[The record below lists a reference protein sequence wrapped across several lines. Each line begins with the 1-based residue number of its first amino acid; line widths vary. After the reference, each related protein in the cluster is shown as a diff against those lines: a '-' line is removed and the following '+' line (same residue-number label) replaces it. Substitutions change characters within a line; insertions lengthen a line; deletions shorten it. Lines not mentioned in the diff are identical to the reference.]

1 MNIAVASDFPTVSSN
16 VSPHREAVADPRSP
30 SRLHPGVIRFTAAAY
45 IAMTSALLIGF
56 AGPADLQVPFYIIA
70 LCLVVFIAL
79 PWWMGRSATKFWRR
93 SESAEPPMGSFRQ
106 FLNGSFETETGRGSG
121 IGALTLVA
129 TVPVSLT
136 IGAVAMA
143 IIADVIR

>member
-1 MNIAVASDFPTVSSN
+1 MNVAAASDFQTASAKVAPK
-16 VSPHREAVADPRSP
+16 REAIADRRSP
-30 SRLHPGVIRFTAAAY
+30 SRLHPGVLRFTAAAY
-45 IAMTSALLIGF
+45 IAMPSALVIGF
-56 AGPADLQVPFYIIA
+56 AGPADLRVPFYIIA

-93 SESAEPPMGSFRQ
+93 NESVEPPAGSFRQ
-106 FLNGSFETETGRGSG
+106 FLNGSFETESGRVSG
-121 IGALTLVA
+121 IGALALVA

-143 IIADVIR
+143 IIANVIR

>member
-56 AGPADLQVPFYIIA
+56 AGPADLHVPFYIIA

-79 PWWMGRSATKFWRR
+79 ALVDGPQCYQVLAPERVG
-93 SESAEPPMGSFRQ
+93 
-106 FLNGSFETETGRGSG
+106 
-121 IGALTLVA
+121 GA
-129 TVPVSLT
+129 PD
-136 IGAVAMA
+136 G
-143 IIADVIR
+143 